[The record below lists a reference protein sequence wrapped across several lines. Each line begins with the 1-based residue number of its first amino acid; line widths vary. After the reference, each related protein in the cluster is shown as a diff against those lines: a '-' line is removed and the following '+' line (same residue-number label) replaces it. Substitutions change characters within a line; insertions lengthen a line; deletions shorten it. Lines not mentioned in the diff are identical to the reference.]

1 MSRQFDFNTVMVVRS
16 ELWILIVAQLS
27 DMAPGSGVFFVGG
40 GAGGEG
46 GWEIKNKPK
55 TNKQ

>member
-1 MSRQFDFNTVMVVRS
+1 MVVRS

-27 DMAPGSGVFFVGG
+27 DMAPGSGGFFVGGG

>member
-1 MSRQFDFNTVMVVRS
+1 MVVRS

-27 DMAPGSGVFFVGG
+27 DMAPGSGGFFVGGG

-46 GWEIKNKPK
+46 GWEIKNKPNS
-55 TNKQ
+55 NKQ

>member
-1 MSRQFDFNTVMVVRS
+1 MVVRS

-40 GAGGEG
+40 GGLEEKEG
-46 GWEIKNKPK
+46 GK
-55 TNKQ
+55 